1 MNLNKKILVC
11 VSEILKMMNFGP
23 SGPKESVRTRKH
35 SVVPNGTRIVFLRYP
50 AALVRRAVQPKEG
63 CNALVF
69 GSRATALAKK
79 LTPALGYNTSP
90 LRGCSSFRVPAKL
103 SSPTDRKA
111 VPFQNLFL
119 KHALVLALLMF
130 VPAVVLG
137 DAGVLL
143 PRDKQEPDA
152 AILSLREMEISVRI
166 DGGDAR
172 IFIRQVFENH
182 SGHIEEGTYNFAL
195 PDHAT
200 ISDFAV
206 WDGPV
211 RIPAVIL
218 ERRRAEELYQSLK
231 QQSIDPGLLESE
243 RGSEE
248 ARKNSDFTAKITPIP
263 AYGTKR
269 MEIEYHERIP
279 VENLKSYFAI
289 PLSPD
294 AYEAQVADRL
304 WIHFELHSAHPIRGF
319 QVGGK
324 LFPLNITEKSPNLVK
339 GDLELK
345 NVSLTED
352 FSVQYKLDPA
362 AVDTLHVLT
371 YRNPDSGQPSP
382 DEMSPVRSHNEP
394 GFLEAEAL
402 LGPAKSQTARTGTRG
417 GGAPRTIIVLFDN
430 SLSMQ
435 WEKLERSYDAMEGLL
450 RMLRPSDRFNL
461 LLFNSKIQA
470 YQLTP
475 VMGDRVAVRNA
486 LAFVRASRLRGGT
499 DLQQA
504 LEAGLAQCQK
514 GDVKNAYLVLLSD
527 GEATRGPIH
536 SGKLAAWY
544 SQHWK
549 AVPEAQRPRT
559 FVFAVGD
566 DANLPLMKMLAQNDG
581 VLENVLST
589 ETIDFPL
596 ESFLSKIGRS
606 PIAQLGLGISPEDE
620 IEMVYPLQESA
631 FSGSIASWVG
641 QYKKPAENVS
651 FDVHGQRDGDPLDIH
666 TQASLPAEDLSHPQL
681 PRLWAS
687 ARVDALLE
695 KIERDGEDRAT
706 IDEIIRLSRKYK
718 FVTPYTSFLAAPR
731 SLLRPR
737 VIRPGDPVLRVRTD
751 ESIVSVVALFPFGL
765 TQPLRHLTKED
776 IWQTR
781 FLAPDDMR
789 DGTYDV
795 RLILRDRSGN
805 TYRESKSFVV
815 ASTPPVVKIALAQKQ
830 YHRGETVNLKVSA
843 SQSTR
848 SLTARMDEAGA
859 KPARLRWNRQAE
871 ANTGQLVVPEDA
883 TAGKYQIVV
892 TAEDIAH
899 NIGTQE
905 VQIEVLP

>member
-1 MNLNKKILVC
+1 MNP
-11 VSEILKMMNFGP
+11 MNP
-23 SGPKESVRTRKH
+23 MNPC
-35 SVVPNGTRIVFLRYP
+35 RYLLL
-50 AALVRRAVQPKEG
+50 ALVMLVPAT
-63 CNALVF
+63 VF
-69 GSRATALAKK
+69 GDT
-79 LTPALGYNTSP
+79 
-90 LRGCSSFRVPAKL
+90 
-103 SSPTDRKA
+103 
-111 VPFQNLFL
+111 
-119 KHALVLALLMF
+119 
-130 VPAVVLG
+130 
-137 DAGVLL
+137 GVLL
-143 PRDKQEPDA
+143 PRDHEEPDSS
-152 AILSLREMEISVRI
+152 ILSLREMEISVRI
-166 DGGDAR
+166 EGGDAR
-172 IFIRQVFENH
+172 VFIRQVFENH
-182 SGHIEEGTYNFAL
+182 SGRIEEGTYSFAL

-243 RGSEE
+243 RGSDE

-279 VENLKSYFAI
+279 VENLKSHFAI

-294 AYEAQVADRL
+294 AYAAQVADHL
-304 WIHFELHSAHPIRGF
+304 WIHFELHSAHPISGF

-324 LFPLNITEKSPNLVK
+324 LFRLKMAEKGPNLFK
-339 GDLELK
+339 GDVELK

-352 FSVQYKLDPA
+352 FSVQYKLDA
-362 AVDTLHVLT
+362 AAADTLHVLT

-382 DEMSPVRSHNEP
+382 DEMSPTRSHNEP
-394 GFLEAEAL
+394 GFLQAEAL
-402 LGPAKSQTARTGTRG
+402 LGSPKSQTAKTGKRDNG
-417 GGAPRTIIVLFDN
+417 SPRTIIVLFDN

-435 WEKLERSYDAMEGLL
+435 WEKLERSYAAMEGLL
-450 RMLRPSDRFNL
+450 HMLRPSDQFNL
-461 LLFNSKIQA
+461 LLFNSKIQP
-470 YQLTP
+470 YQPTP
-475 VMGDRVAVRNA
+475 VTADKAAVRNA
-486 LAFVRASRLRGGT
+486 FAFVRASRLRGGT

-504 LEAGLAQCQK
+504 LDAGLSQCQK
-514 GDVKNAYLVLLSD
+514 GNVKNAYLVLLSD
-527 GEATRGPIH
+527 GEATRGPIQ

-544 SQHWK
+544 TQRWK
-549 AVPEAQRPRT
+549 AISEAQRPRT
-559 FVFAVGD
+559 FIFAVGD
-566 DANLPLMKMLAQNDG
+566 DANLELMKMLARNDG
-581 VLENVLST
+581 VLENVEST
-589 ETIDFPL
+589 EEIDFPL

-606 PIAQLGLGISPEDE
+606 PIGQLGLNVSPEDQ

-641 QYKKPAENVS
+641 QYKKAAENVS
-651 FDVHGQRDGDPLDIH
+651 FDVHGQRDGEPLDIH
-666 TQASLPAEDLSHPQL
+666 AQASLPEKDLSHPQL

-695 KIERDGEDRAT
+695 KIERDGEDQAT

-765 TQPLRHLTKED
+765 TQPLRHLAKED

-789 DGTYDV
+789 DGTYNV

-805 TYRESKSFVV
+805 TYRESKSFVI
-815 ASTPPVVKIALAQKQ
+815 ASTPPVVKILLAQNK

-843 SQSTR
+843 SQTTR
-848 SLTARMDEAGA
+848 SLVARLSETEAG
-859 KPARLRWNRQAE
+859 PARLRWNRQAG
-871 ANTGQLVVPEDA
+871 ASTGELVVPENA
-883 TAGKYQIVV
+883 AAGTYQIVV

-899 NIGTQE
+899 NIATQE